1 MTRRK
6 NRLLFFITGR
16 HRRSGPISKILKW
29 LLVWNALM
37 SKTIID
43 ALAAHS
49 ASKSCG
55 ISQLILKL
63 QMSTDDNPIWL
74 WSHSIIVSHIYPY
87 KRVQKKRAER
97 ISNPIVLGSDSAR
110 PILMLTD
117 HLIVHTQY
125 YSVRDSRERSEIAL
139 VIYFF
144 S

>member
-1 MTRRK
+1 MISPSIYYVLDSEFK
-6 NRLLFFITGR
+6 N
-16 HRRSGPISKILKW
+16 GPS
-29 LLVWNALM
+29 VWNALM

-87 KRVQKKRAER
+87 KRVQKK
-97 ISNPIVLGSDSAR
+97 N
-110 PILMLTD
+110 
-117 HLIVHTQY
+117 
-125 YSVRDSRERSEIAL
+125 SRKNFQPNCFRQWLSTAHINADRSLNCTHVVPTLWETLERSEIAV